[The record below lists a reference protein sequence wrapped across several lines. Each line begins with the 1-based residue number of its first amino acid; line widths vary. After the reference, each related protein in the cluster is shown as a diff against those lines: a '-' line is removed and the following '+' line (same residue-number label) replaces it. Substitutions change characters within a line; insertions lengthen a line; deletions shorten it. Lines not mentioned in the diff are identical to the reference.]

1 MKITDSNRKQ
11 LAPLRIYAVITLAAT
26 AIAIV
31 LRTLSLCLF
40 FEADIGY
47 YAQGAWFPTFTH
59 ILMALFVAGFAAALF
74 ALWKKKQPPLAA
86 PATGSRV
93 AAWLCV
99 LLWGAYTVFLILCK
113 SGALA
118 TPSTPPLYWLAIL
131 LSLATILFFAGYAL
145 QKGNASLCLVT
156 GLAAILWFLWTLGV
170 SYFDATVAMNAPHK
184 TILHLACLS
193 GMLLMLSL
201 TRESCRA
208 RKNRLYLFSL
218 SCGVF
223 FLMTSA
229 IPSLIYDFIHPD
241 FVRTAA
247 PADFVC
253 LALGVF
259 AIVRLCELTVVLPD
273 DTYDI
278 VEETPDTPA
287 DENTATTDDGDETA
301 DAPENDGDE
310 TADRPGENTPEN

>member
-1 MKITDSNRKQ
+1 MKITDSNKRQ
-11 LAPLRIYAVITLAAT
+11 FTPLRIYAVITLAAT
-26 AIAIV
+26 AIAII

-47 YAQGAWFPTFTH
+47 YAKDAWFPTFTH
-59 ILMALFVAGFAAALF
+59 ILMALFVVGFAAALF
-74 ALWKKKQPPLAA
+74 ILWKKQQPPLAA
-86 PATGSRV
+86 PAAGSRV

-113 SGALA
+113 SGAIA
-118 TPSTPPLYWLAIL
+118 TLSAPPLYWLAIL
-131 LSLATILFFAGYAL
+131 LSLATMLFFAGYAL
-145 QKGNASLCLVT
+145 QKENLSLCLVT
-156 GLAAILWFLWTLGV
+156 GLAAVLWFLLTLGI

-223 FLMTSA
+223 WLMVSA

-253 LALGVF
+253 LALGIF
-259 AIVRLCELTVVLPD
+259 SIVRLCELTVALPD

-278 VEETPDTPA
+278 SEEAPTAPAIGNAAPADDEDEQAETPKA
-287 DENTATTDDGDETA
+287 DGNEA
-301 DAPENDGDE
+301 DVQPD
-310 TADRPGENTPEN
+310 ENTPEN

>member
-86 PATGSRV
+86 PAAGSRV

-170 SYFDATVAMNAPHK
+170 SYFDATVAMNASHK

-193 GMLLMLSL
+193 GMLLML
-201 TRESCRA
+201 
-208 RKNRLYLFSL
+208 RLYLFSL

-287 DENTATTDDGDETA
+287 DENTVTTDDGDETA
-301 DAPENDGDE
+301 YAPETDGDE